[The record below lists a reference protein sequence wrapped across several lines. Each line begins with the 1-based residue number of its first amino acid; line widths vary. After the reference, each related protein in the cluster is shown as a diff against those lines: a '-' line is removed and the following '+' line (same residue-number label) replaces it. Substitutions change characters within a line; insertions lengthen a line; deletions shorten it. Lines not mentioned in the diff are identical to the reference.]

1 MPELLSFP
9 LTETRP
15 MGAPKEI
22 QMRKLSQQLEGCFL
36 AEMLKAAKFGQ
47 IQKSYNGGAG
57 EEQFQTF
64 LTQEHAQAIA
74 RTQSIGLA
82 EHIFLSLKNGGGHD

>member
-1 MPELLSFP
+1 MTGFSTLRLISSPP
-9 LTETRP
+9 Q
-15 MGAPKEI
+15 GAENEI
-22 QMRKLSQQLEGCFL
+22 KMRKLAQQLEGCFL

-57 EEQFQTF
+57 EEQFQSF

-82 EHIFLSLKNGGGHD
+82 EHIFLSLKTGGKNY

>member
-1 MPELLSFP
+1 MTDFSTLPSLSTP
-9 LTETRP
+9 P
-15 MGAPKEI
+15 KGAENEI
-22 QMRKLSQQLEGCFL
+22 KMRKIAQQLEGCFL

-57 EEQFQTF
+57 EEQFQSF

-82 EHIFLSLKNGGGHD
+82 EHIFLSLKAGGQID

>member
-1 MPELLSFP
+1 MSEFLSVP
-9 LTETRP
+9 LPATP
-15 MGAPKEI
+15 PNGAANEI
-22 QMRKLSQQLEGCFL
+22 QMRKVAQQLEGSFL

-57 EEQFQTF
+57 EEQFQSF

-74 RTQSIGLA
+74 KTQSIGLA
-82 EHIFLSLKNGGGHD
+82 EHIFLSLKNSGENE

>member
-1 MPELLSFP
+1 MSEFLSVP
-9 LTETRP
+9 LPATRP
-15 MGAPKEI
+15 KGAANEI
-22 QMRKLSQQLEGCFL
+22 QMWKVAQQLEGSFL

-57 EEQFQTF
+57 EEQFQSF

-74 RTQSIGLA
+74 KTQSIGLA
-82 EHIFLSLKNGGGHD
+82 EHIFLSLKNSVENE

>member
-1 MPELLSFP
+1 MPELITLPFP
-9 LTETRP
+9 ATRP
-15 MGAPKEI
+15 KGSSNDI
-22 QMRKLSQQLEGCFL
+22 QMRKVAQQLEGCFL

-57 EEQFQTF
+57 EDQFQSF

-74 RTQSIGLA
+74 KTQSIGLA
-82 EHIFLSLKNGGGHD
+82 EHIFLSLKNGAGND